1 MDAKKRNASAPGQAF
16 LTLTLLLLAAAS
28 PVAGGARPPDMLLI
42 AIDDLNDWVGVLGGH
57 PQASTPRIDELAGR
71 GMLFTNAHSP
81 APLCNP
87 SRTALLSGLLP
98 STSGVYDNN
107 ADWRQLEVFR
117 DLPTLPR
124 FFRELGYET
133 MGAGKI
139 FHAHTF
145 YPEGLSG
152 YNDPDAWDDFFPS
165 LDRQLPDEIVP
176 PARPVNGNP
185 YTDDFDWSALPESAG
200 AMADTRTASW
210 ISAQFTRKLEKS
222 GFFAAGIYRP
232 HLPWYTPDAYFRQ
245 HPLGEVQLPATL
257 PTDLDDVPEIATAP
271 ILEATEWPP
280 MALHRWV
287 VAEARWREAVQAY
300 LASVSYADAQ
310 VGRILDA
317 LDASGRG
324 KDTVIV
330 LFSDHGFHLGEKQR
344 WRKQTLWE
352 ESTRVPLIVV
362 APGTTIP
369 GSRSAQPVSLMDIY
383 PTLAELAGLPVPSH
397 VEGRSLLPLLKDPD
411 AERVSAAVTTS
422 GFRNHSVRGERYR
435 YTRYS
440 DRSEELYDLATDP
453 HEWNNLIGETGHSA
467 IRDALAKWLPE
478 TDARPQR

>member
-1 MDAKKRNASAPGQAF
+1 MDAQKNSASAPGKAL
-16 LTLTLLLLAAAS
+16 LTLTLLLLAAVS
-28 PVAGGARPPDMLLI
+28 PGAGVARPPDILLI

-57 PQASTPRIDELAGR
+57 PQADTPRIDELAGR

-107 ADWRQLEVFR
+107 ADWRRLEVFR
-117 DLPTLPR
+117 NLPTLPR

-133 MGAGKI
+133 LGAGKI
-139 FHAHTF
+139 FHAHAF

-200 AMADTRTASW
+200 PMADTRVASW
-210 ISAQFTRKLEKS
+210 ISAQFARKSEQA

-232 HLPWYTPDAYFRQ
+232 HLPWYTPGAYFRQ
-245 HPLGEVQLPATL
+245 HPLAEVQLPATL
-257 PTDLDDVPEIATAP
+257 PADLDDVPEIATVP

-287 VAEARWREAVQAY
+287 VAEGIWREAVQAY

-324 KDTVIV
+324 KNTVIV

-362 APGTTIP
+362 APGTTTP

-383 PTLAELAGLPVPSH
+383 PTLAELAGLPVPRH

-411 AERVSAAVTTS
+411 AERGSAAITTS
-422 GFRNHSVRGERYR
+422 GFRNHSVRDERYR

-440 DRSEELYDLATDP
+440 DRSEELYDLAADP
-453 HEWNNLIGETGHSA
+453 HEWNNLIGETGNSA
-467 IRDALAKWLPE
+467 IRDSLAKWLPR
-478 TDARPQR
+478 TDAPPQR